1 MKADRISD
9 LREALARDGTSSETH
24 RQLADLVERNLSL
37 QQQVESL
44 RAGAADDGRMGSAV
58 DAEVCNRPAL
68 DQYRSDHR
76 HHSSDSLR
84 LLTSQPSAE
93 ECAAFELA
101 QQAYEAQITS
111 LRAQLLAEQTERQ
124 QLESRYA
131 KESQLML
138 SAWSELGNK
147 VAKKQVGNAV
157 AAAQVLAQR
166 KRGERRPVPAGW
178 LGRQRR
184 WVEDG
189 MFSR

>member
-1 MKADRISD
+1 
-9 LREALARDGTSSETH
+9 
-24 RQLADLVERNLSL
+24 
-37 QQQVESL
+37 
-44 RAGAADDGRMGSAV
+44 
-58 DAEVCNRPAL
+58 
-68 DQYRSDHR
+68 
-76 HHSSDSLR
+76 
-84 LLTSQPSAE
+84 
-93 ECAAFELA
+93 
-101 QQAYEAQITS
+101 
-111 LRAQLLAEQTERQ
+111 
-124 QLESRYA
+124 
-131 KESQLML
+131 ML